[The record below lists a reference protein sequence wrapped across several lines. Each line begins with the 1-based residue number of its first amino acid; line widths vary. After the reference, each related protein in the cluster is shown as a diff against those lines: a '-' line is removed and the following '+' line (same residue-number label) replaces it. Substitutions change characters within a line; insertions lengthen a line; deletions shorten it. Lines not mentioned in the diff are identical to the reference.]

1 MELVFFLIALVAL
14 AVATYTDIRTRE
26 VPDWINYG
34 LIAAGLGVRALY
46 SLYYAQWEYLI
57 DGLLGLAIFFGFA
70 YVMFYSGQWGGG
82 DSKCIMGIGA
92 LFGIQFQLDSF
103 ALSMLVNTFLL
114 GAVYGLA
121 YSIVLAIRHR
131 NEFSKEWS
139 ALRMTRELRHIRFV
153 LLGVLLLGLVFGFL
167 LDDFRLRLAIF
178 AVLIFLLLLFYSFL
192 FTKSVERS
200 CMHRWVKPDALT
212 EGDWI
217 VNDVVINKKRIC
229 GPKDLGV
236 SKEQIA
242 ELIRLQRKGKIKKIL
257 MKVGI
262 PFVPSFLMAL
272 IATWFWGNLMM
283 PVIFLLA

>member
-14 AVATYTDIRTRE
+14 AIATYTDIRTRE
-26 VPDWINYG
+26 VPDWINYS
-34 LIAAGLGVRALY
+34 LIAAGIGVRALY
-46 SLYYAQWEYLI
+46 SLYYHQWGYVI
-57 DGLLGLAIFFGFA
+57 DGLLGLGIFFGFA
-70 YVMFYSGQWGGG
+70 YIMFYSGQWGGG

-92 LFGIQFQLDSF
+92 LFGVQFQLDSF

-114 GAVYGLA
+114 GAVYGLV

-139 ALRMTRELRHIRFV
+139 KLRMTRELQYTR
-153 LLGVLLLGLVFGFL
+153 LGLFAVLFFGLVLGFL
-167 LDDFRLRLAIF
+167 LDDFRLRLGIF
-178 AVLIFLLLLFYSFL
+178 AVLIFLLFLFYSFL

-200 CMHRWVKPDALT
+200 CMHRWVKPEALT

-217 VNDVVINKKRIC
+217 VNDVMVNKKRIC

-236 SKEQIA
+236 SKEQIV
-242 ELIRLQRKGKIKKIL
+242 ELIRLQRNGKIKKIL
-257 MKVGI
+257 MKIGI

-283 PVIFLLA
+283 PVIFMLV